1 MVYPY
6 TLTRWSYGGHLEHYG
21 IKGQQ
26 WNVRRFQN
34 EDGTLTPEGMRRYGV
49 GQGDKRISAREFSR
63 MADNYKQNKS
73 YDDSIRKRIQKEKEE
88 GVDIGN
94 RRRALEQKFL
104 EKGYTKEQAEIKA
117 FKQKRIESVVKVVG
131 AVAVAAAVTYGAIK
145 GRQLIHRY
153 ADKTIKSGTAL
164 QRISDTPV
172 DDMGRTVFVSPDKG
186 DWVKYRGQYGAQL
199 NERHGQLKFQNAL
212 RKFTGQEPLKVND
225 SIYQVTG
232 TASSNIKVAGE
243 RTGKKIFNDLMKND
257 SAFKKDFDE
266 HVRPMLPSSPKNPT
280 ADYELFNRALGT
292 HNNEGL
298 VRARTKFYDALKNKG
313 YGGLIDVND
322 RRYSG
327 YNSKNPTIMFDFGKH
342 VKNLGLTKLEDVDI
356 RRDFDLANQAI
367 MRDYA
372 KANRSQAVSKILK
385 STSGRAAAATGAGWI
400 GLQLTKP
407 LSRNEG
413 ARYRML
419 INSYKKEH
427 PNTQLTD
434 DQILDNLLGA

>member
-6 TLTRWSYGGHLEHYG
+6 ALSRWSYGDHLEHYG

-63 MADNYKQNKS
+63 MSSRYREAKEYEDP
-73 YDDSIRKRIQKEKEE
+73 IRKRIQEEKEK
-88 GVDIGN
+88 GIDIGN
-94 RRRALEQKFL
+94 RRRALEQKYL
-104 EKGYTKEQAEIKA
+104 EKGYTKEQAEVKA
-117 FKQKRIESVVKVVG
+117 FKQKRIESILKVAG
-131 AVAVAAAVTYGAIK
+131 AIALTAAVAYGATK
-145 GRQLIHRY
+145 GRQLIRQY

-172 DDMGRTVFVSPDKG
+172 DDMGKTVFVSPDKG

-199 NERHGQLKFQNAL
+199 MEKHGEQQFANKL
-212 RKFTGQEPLKVND
+212 RMLTGQKPEQVKD
-225 SIYQVTG
+225 SVYQITG
-232 TASSNIKVAGE
+232 TAGSNIRIAGE
-243 RTGKKIFNDLMKND
+243 KTGKKIFDSLMKND
-257 SAFKKDFDE
+257 SAFRKDFEE
-266 HVRPMLPSSPKNPT
+266 HVRTMVPPSAMNGMT
-280 ADYELFNRALGT
+280 NYELFNRALGT
-292 HNNEGL
+292 HKNEGL
-298 VRARTKFYDALKNKG
+298 VRARTKFYETLKNSG

-322 RRYSG
+322 RRFSG
-327 YNSKNPTIMFDFGKH
+327 YNAKNPTILFDFGKN
-342 VKNLGLTKLEDVDI
+342 VKNLGLKKLEEVDI

-367 MRDYA
+367 VRDVM
-372 KANRSQAVSKILK
+372 KANRSQAVSKMLK
-385 STSGRAAAATGAGWI
+385 TVSGRAAATTGASWL
-400 GLQLTKP
+400 GLQLIKP
-407 LSRNEG
+407 LSKNEG

-419 INSYKKEH
+419 INSYKEEH